1 MKTAWIDCSSYM
13 SIIEQAA
20 KNDGRAILHSR
31 GSDPL
36 EIMIDPEYAKKE
48 WADLKRMID
57 EFERKNGLVRKPEYE
72 GIYE

>member
-1 MKTAWIDCSSYM
+1 MKIAFIDVSSYM

-20 KNDGRAILHSR
+20 KNDGRAVIHSR
-31 GSDPL
+31 GSAPL
-36 EIMIDPEYAKKE
+36 QITIDPDYAKKE
-48 WADLKRMID
+48 WAEIKREID